1 MCDEDP
7 RGRVCKIQTFVRGD
21 SWEPQF
27 PTGSGKAPRSERD
40 EADGNGKYAMCC
52 KLCKQ
57 RVVVHAEKL
66 DPVLDLLAANGIH
79 KINLANLA
87 FAIKQMSEGKA
98 QGTR

>member
-1 MCDEDP
+1 
-7 RGRVCKIQTFVRGD
+7 
-21 SWEPQF
+21 
-27 PTGSGKAPRSERD
+27 
-40 EADGNGKYAMCC
+40 MCC